1 MNHTLRSFATLSCG
15 IAVFWIL
22 FAGSP
27 ALHGQPPAQQARP
40 GAVSDW
46 SHHHLLYPET
56 KDAAV
61 QARIQKDPRWSQNRV
76 LRRPETWW
84 PERRMLRRKS
94 KGVERD
100 WSESLGTLGFAPQL
114 DASFSFSIGA
124 DAGHGTW
131 STTAQANGGFLVTA
145 GTLTVTATDDGNN
158 LGLYTVYPGGPNLT
172 VSPNGGFDYDN
183 LLYPAGIPVLSTA
196 GGPLFINSSGFEINL
211 WGNSPADNY
220 SFYGSSAASG
230 SSYPYQDTGT
240 PFTLNMSAA
249 PDPGGGQTFPAKFVF
264 DVTAVPSCTNDYV
277 AMGLPASGAAGGQAN
292 IVGLNNL
299 YTDSAGT
306 GYCTGTGPTVMFA
319 YASGSGQVPAAV
331 SLSTDGTQLAYVENL
346 PPTAYFHI
354 LTLGKTGTNGASP
367 TAAVA
372 PGSAGGNNAVDKRVL
387 LSPNGGTTTQS
398 STSSAFVDYLHN
410 AAYVTTYST
419 AGSGS
424 GYLYK
429 IGNVFNGGSPA
440 IAWSVAIDAVPS
452 SPVYDSVS
460 SKVFFT
466 DSTGRIDYVID
477 TASPT
482 VVYGTVVAAGATSVN
497 AVSIDSTNQMVY
509 ATFNTNGTNALAVQV
524 PTSMAS
530 SVSVPV
536 GTGTATYTGPYGV
549 DFNNAF
555 YTGSG
560 IPLMFV
566 AGTGST
572 GTLPTLYGVGFT
584 HGALNPASVSSTAL
598 ATGTA
603 DSSPVLEFYNAT
615 LGQDFLFAGVT
626 NNCIAT
632 IGGGSAGCA
641 MSLNI
646 TSGFPAVTAATTA
659 LAAAGGPTGIIID
672 NDSSDAQA
680 ASVYYATKTG
690 ATLVK
695 ATQSGLN

>member
-1 MNHTLRSFATLSCG
+1 MHDMRRFSTRLS
-15 IAVFWIL
+15 IAMAVFCA
-22 FAGSP
+22 FSASP
-27 ALHGQPPAQQARP
+27 TVLLGQAPAQHARL

-46 SHHHLLYPET
+46 SHHHLLYTET
-56 KDAAV
+56 KNAAV
-61 QARIQKDPRWSQNRV
+61 LARIQKDPRWSQNWV
-76 LRRPETWW
+76 LHHPETWW
-84 PERRMLRRKS
+84 PERRTRPRNS

-100 WSESLGTLGFAPQL
+100 WSESLGTLGFAPL
-114 DASFSFSIGA
+114 FDASFSFTIGA
-124 DAGHGTW
+124 DAGYGTW
-131 STTAQANGGFLVTA
+131 STTAQANGGFLATA

-158 LGLYTVYPGGPNLT
+158 LGLYTVYPGGPSVT
-172 VSPNGGFDYDN
+172 VSPSGGFNYDN
-183 LLYPAGIPVLSTA
+183 LLYPSSIPVLSTG

-211 WGNSPADNY
+211 WGNGAPADNY
-220 SFYGSSAASG
+220 SFYGSSAANG
-230 SSYPYQDTGT
+230 YSYPYQDTGT
-240 PFTLNMSAA
+240 PFTLNMSTA

-264 DVTAVPSCTNDYV
+264 DVTAAPNCTNDYV

-292 IVGLNNL
+292 IVGLRNL

-306 GYCTGTGPTVMFA
+306 GYCTGAGPAVMFA

-331 SLSTDGTQLAYVENL
+331 SISTDGTQLAYVENL
-346 PPTAYFHI
+346 PPTAYFHV
-354 LTLGKTGTNGASP
+354 LTLGTTGTNGASP

-372 PGSAGGNNAVDKRVL
+372 PGSAGGNNAVDTRVL

-398 STSSAFVDYLHN
+398 STSSAFVDCYHN

-419 AGSGS
+419 AASGS

-440 IAWSVAIDAVPS
+440 IVWSVAIDAVPS
-452 SPVYDSVS
+452 SPLYDSVS

-466 DSTGRIDYVID
+466 DSMGRIDYVID

-482 VVYGTVVAAGATSVN
+482 VVYGTVLAAGATSVN
-497 AVSIDSTNQMVY
+497 PVTIDSTNQMVY
-509 ATFNTNGTNALAVQV
+509 ATFNTNGTNALVVQV

-536 GTGTATYTGPYGV
+536 GTGTATYTGPYGM

-560 IPLMFV
+560 TPLMFV

-584 HGALNPASVSSTAL
+584 GDALNPAKVSSTAL

-603 DSSPVLEFYNAT
+603 DSSPVTEFYNASFNK
-615 LGQDFLFAGVT
+615 DYLFVGVT
-626 NNCIAT
+626 NNCLAT
-632 IGGGSAGCA
+632 AGGSAGCVFG
-641 MSLNI
+641 LDI
-646 TSGFPAVTAATTA
+646 TNGFPSVNSSSTA
-659 LAAAGGPTGIIID
+659 LAAPGGTTGIVVD
-672 NDSSDAQA
+672 NDSPLNQA
-680 ASVYYATKTG
+680 SSVYYATKSG